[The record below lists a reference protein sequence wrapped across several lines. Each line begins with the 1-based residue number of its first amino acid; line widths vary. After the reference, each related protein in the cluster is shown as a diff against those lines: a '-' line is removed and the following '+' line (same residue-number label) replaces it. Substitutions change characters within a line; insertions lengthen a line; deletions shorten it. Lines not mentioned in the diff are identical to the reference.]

1 MNSELEKLSAFA
13 NISEQKFNNFI
24 NFLNNMSDRDLFKLG
39 SLLSAVDIY
48 TTENGNYIKFK
59 NNTFIDVNGSL
70 VTKAGDFNVVLA
82 DTIHF
87 NPDLEFNNTDDFLT
101 LERNLEQGN
110 KKALEKIANS
120 CDCNTHQSH

>member
-1 MNSELEKLSAFA
+1 MSSELEKLSTFA
-13 NISEQKFNNFI
+13 NISENKFQNFI
-24 NFLNNMSDRDLFKLG
+24 NFLNNLSDRDLFKLG
-39 SLLSAVDIY
+39 SLLNAVDIY

-70 VTKAGDFNVVLA
+70 VTKSGDFNVVLA

-87 NPDLEFNNTDDFLT
+87 NPDLDFNNTDDFLT

-120 CDCNTHQSH
+120 CDCH